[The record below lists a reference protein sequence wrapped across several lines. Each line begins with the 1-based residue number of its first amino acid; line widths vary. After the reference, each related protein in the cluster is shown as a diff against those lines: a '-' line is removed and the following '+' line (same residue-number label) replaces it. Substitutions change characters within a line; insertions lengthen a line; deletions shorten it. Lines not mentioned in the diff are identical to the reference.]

1 MELRK
6 DVIGL
11 TDAWGVPDFIHKAP
25 IGKYDGDIYPG
36 KKKKKLTCL
45 ATVLALIRWL
55 TACIQNT
62 WKL

>member
-36 KKKKKLTCL
+36 KHSPIFC
-45 ATVLALIRWL
+45 
-55 TACIQNT
+55 
-62 WKL
+62 

>member
-36 KKKKKLTCL
+36 KKKKKKLICL
-45 ATVLALIRWL
+45 ASVLALIKL
-55 TACIQNT
+55 TTACIQNT
-62 WKL
+62 

>member
-36 KKKKKLTCL
+36 KKKKSLTCL
-45 ATVLALIRWL
+45 ASVLALIS
-55 TACIQNT
+55 
-62 WKL
+62 

>member
-11 TDAWGVPDFIHKAP
+11 TDAWGIPDFIHKAP

-36 KKKKKLTCL
+36 KHSSTFC
-45 ATVLALIRWL
+45 
-55 TACIQNT
+55 
-62 WKL
+62 

>member
-36 KKKKKLTCL
+36 KKKKTWQCL
-45 ATVLALIRWL
+45 ASVFALISWL
-55 TACIQNT
+55 AACIQNT